1 MTSAISLDQ
10 TGLAMTLTS
19 EHGERVT
26 IAFAGGGTGGHLT
39 PGMAVAEALRSRHPE
54 VDVTF
59 LGSGRQVE
67 RELLGRAGLELV
79 PLPSVS
85 CPGSIVGL
93 LRSMCIAPLGLL
105 RAWRLL
111 AKRRP
116 DVLVAL
122 GGYAALL
129 PAICASW
136 RGIPIIVLEQNSLP
150 GKVNRFVAKRATDVI
165 VQWQQSVE
173 HFPETERVSVLGNPV
188 RKDVVG
194 RDRVEACQQFG
205 LDPTKLTVYVTGGSQ
220 GAVALNELVF
230 AALPRLNEMADRVQL
245 LHSVG
250 DVGYEDA
257 QARYAAAQV
266 TVSYHRFIH
275 DAGAAFACAD
285 LTVCRSGATTLA
297 ELTANGIPSILIPY
311 PYAAEDH
318 QYFNAKLLSDA
329 GAAVVSRQSELTAES
344 FTSLLVELLTDD
356 QKRKAMSD
364 AAAALGLPKAAEVV
378 ADKVMRCALER
389 RRLRGAL

>member
-1 MTSAISLDQ
+1 MTSAISLVQ
-10 TGLAMTLTS
+10 SGPAMTLTS

-39 PGMAVAEALRSRHPE
+39 PGMAVAEALQSAHPDA
-54 VDVTF
+54 DVLF
-59 LGSGRQVE
+59 LGSGRPVE
-67 RELLGRAGLELV
+67 QELLCRTGFELRS
-79 PLPSVS
+79 LPSVS
-85 CPGSIVGL
+85 SPGSVAGL
-93 LRSMCIAPLGLL
+93 LRSLCVAPWGLF

-111 AKRRP
+111 AKRQP

-136 RGIPIIVLEQNSLP
+136 RGIPIVVLEQNSLP
-150 GKVNRFVAKRATDVI
+150 GKVNRFVAERATDVI

-173 HFPETERVSVLGNPV
+173 HFPDPDRVAVLGNPV
-188 RKDVVG
+188 RREVLG
-194 RDRVEACQQFG
+194 RDRATSCQEFG
-205 LDPTKLTVYVTGGSQ
+205 LDPAKTTVYVTGGSQ
-220 GAVALNELVF
+220 GAVALNELIF
-230 AALPRLNEMADRVQL
+230 AALPQLEGMADRVQV

-250 DVGYEDA
+250 DVGFEEA
-257 QARYAAAQV
+257 RGRYADVKA

-285 LTVCRSGATTLA
+285 LAVCRAGATTLA

-329 GAAVVSRQSELTAES
+329 GAAVVSRQSELTPQS
-344 FTSLLVELLTDD
+344 FASLLVELLTDD
-356 QKRKAMSD
+356 HRREAMSK

-378 ADKVMRCALER
+378 ADTVMRRALER